1 MGYTHYW
8 EQYRS
13 FDDREWSEI
22 TKYAKRICMSK
33 EGKAILGIEQKQS
46 DRLLIDDLE
55 IIFNGKAKFNQDH
68 ETFLLSKNKPQQPDW
83 NKDAIAKGYTF
94 QFCKTN
100 GKPYDKFVT
109 AILIIADNIAP
120 GAIVVK
126 SDGDAGDWQDGLD
139 MGHQYMI
146 GLKKPKDIAPRT
158 ESKVY
163 VH

>member
-8 EQYRS
+8 RQYRS
-13 FDDREWSEI
+13 FDDREWSDI
-22 TKYAKRICMSK
+22 IKYAKRICMSK
-33 EGKAILGIEQKQS
+33 EGKAVLGTEKKQA

-55 IIFNGKAKFNQDH
+55 IIFNGKAKFDQNH
-68 ETFLLSKNKPQQPDW
+68 ETFLLSKHPPKPTQW
-83 NKDAIAKGYTF
+83 GKEIVKDGYSL
-94 QFCKTN
+94 QCCKTN
-100 GKPYDKFVT
+100 RKPYDKFVT

-120 GAIVVK
+120 GAIVIT
-126 SDGDAGDWQDGLD
+126 SDGDTGDWQDGLD

>member
-1 MGYTHYW
+1 MV
-8 EQYRS
+8 
-13 FDDREWSEI
+13 
-22 TKYAKRICMSK
+22 
-33 EGKAILGIEQKQS
+33 
-46 DRLLIDDLE
+46 RLNLIRTARR
-55 IIFNGKAKFNQDH
+55 FY
-68 ETFLLSKNKPQQPDW
+68 FLKINRQQPDW

>member
-1 MGYTHYW
+1 MQK
-8 EQYRS
+8 E
-13 FDDREWSEI
+13 
-22 TKYAKRICMSK
+22 YACPRRARLFL
-33 EGKAILGIEQKQS
+33 ELEQKQS

-55 IIFNGKAKFNQDH
+55 IIFNGKAKFDQDC
-68 ETFLLSKNKPQQPDW
+68 ETFLLSKNKPKQPDW

-109 AILIIADNIAP
+109 AILIIANNIAP

-126 SDGDAGDWQDGLD
+126 SDGDDGDWQDGLD

-146 GLKKPKDIAPRT
+146 GLKRPKDIALRA
-158 ESKVY
+158 EARLNAN
-163 VH
+163 

>member
-33 EGKAILGIEQKQS
+33 EGKAILGTEKKQP

-55 IIFNGKAKFNQDH
+55 IIFNVKAKFDQYH
-68 ETFLLSKNKPQQPDW
+68 ETFLLSKNKPKQPDW

-94 QFCKTN
+94 QFCKTAR
-100 GKPYDKFVT
+100 KPYDKFVT
-109 AILIIADNIAP
+109 AILIIADNIAS
-120 GAIVVK
+120 GAIVIT
-126 SDGDAGDWQDGLD
+126 SDGDTGDWQDGLD
-139 MGHQYMI
+139 IGHQYMI

>member
-8 EQYRS
+8 DQYRS

-33 EGKAILGIEQKQS
+33 EGKAILGTEKKQS
-46 DRLLIDDLE
+46 DRLLIDNLE
-55 IIFNGKAKFNQDH
+55 IIFNGKSKLDQDH
-68 ETFLLSKNKPQQPDW
+68 ETFILSKNKPQQPDW

-94 QFCKTN
+94 QFCKTSR
-100 GKPYDKFVT
+100 KPYDKFVT
-109 AILIIADNIAP
+109 AILIIAYNIAR

-126 SDGDAGDWQDGLD
+126 SDGDAGDWQDGRD

-146 GLKKPKDIAPRT
+146 GLRIPKDIAPRT
-158 ESKVY
+158 ETKVH

>member
-8 EQYRS
+8 DQYRS

-33 EGKAILGIEQKQS
+33 EGKAILGIERKQS

-55 IIFNGKAKFNQDH
+55 IIFNGKSKLDQDH
-68 ETFLLSKNKPQQPDW
+68 ETFILSKNKPQQPDW

-94 QFCKTN
+94 QFCKTSC
-100 GKPYDKFVT
+100 KPYDKFVT
-109 AILIIADNIAP
+109 AILIIAYNIAR

-126 SDGDAGDWQDGLD
+126 SDGDAGDWQDGRD

-146 GLKKPKDIAPRT
+146 GLRIPKDIAPRT
-158 ESKVY
+158 ETKVH

>member
-55 IIFNGKAKFNQDH
+55 IIFNGKAKFDQD
-68 ETFLLSKNKPQQPDW
+68 TRRSYFLKINHSSQTGIRMQLQ
-83 NKDAIAKGYTF
+83 
-94 QFCKTN
+94 
-100 GKPYDKFVT
+100 
-109 AILIIADNIAP
+109 
-120 GAIVVK
+120 
-126 SDGDAGDWQDGLD
+126 
-139 MGHQYMI
+139 
-146 GLKKPKDIAPRT
+146 KDIHFNFVKLMA
-158 ESKVY
+158 SLMISL
-163 VH
+163 

>member
-1 MGYTHYW
+1 
-8 EQYRS
+8 
-13 FDDREWSEI
+13 
-22 TKYAKRICMSK
+22 MSK
-33 EGKAILGIEQKQS
+33 EGKAILGTEQKQP

-55 IIFNGKAKFNQDH
+55 IIFNGKAKFDQDH
-68 ETFLLSKNKPQQPDW
+68 ETFLLSKNKPKQPDW

-94 QFCKTN
+94 QFCKTAR
-100 GKPYDKFVT
+100 KPYDKFVT

-120 GAIVVK
+120 GAIVIT

-139 MGHQYMI
+139 IGHQYMI

>member
-55 IIFNGKAKFNQDH
+55 IIFNGKSKFDQDC
-68 ETFLLSKNKPQQPDW
+68 ETFLLSKNKPNSQ
-83 NKDAIAKGYTF
+83 
-94 QFCKTN
+94 
-100 GKPYDKFVT
+100 
-109 AILIIADNIAP
+109 
-120 GAIVVK
+120 
-126 SDGDAGDWQDGLD
+126 
-139 MGHQYMI
+139 I
-146 GLKKPKDIAPRT
+146 GIRMQLQKDIHFNFVKLMA
-158 ESKVY
+158 SLMISL
-163 VH
+163 